1 MLLSHRARLLELWRI
16 AASYRLDTHLSV
28 EEAPQL
34 QPIARLL
41 RLHPAAWGKKHQPN
55 AVKYALEDMGT
66 LFLKLGQLLSTRRDL
81 VPPSIIEQLVQLQ
94 DQVKPFAVDTAI
106 AQIEDNKHGLGQTID
121 SLFARFDTKPLAA
134 ASIAQ
139 VHTAA
144 LPDGREVVVKVVRPD
159 IRNTIIADF
168 ELLREVASWASARIE
183 AARAVHIIDIVEDYR
198 QVMLNELDLTLEA
211 DNTTKMRNNFLGSA
225 LMYVPEVYDA
235 SKNVM
240 IMERIQGVPIS
251 QVEIFDQLG
260 YDRAAL
266 AKKGLTIFFTQV
278 FRDNFFHA
286 DMHPGN
292 VFVETPPV
300 KTLNLSASSDAGAN
314 AGPIDLGHEP
324 RYIGL
329 DCAIMG
335 TLSKEDQLIV
345 ARMLL
350 AVMNNNFTALVD
362 IVSRASWIPP
372 NTDKHAL
379 IRDMRRTV
387 GPMLQKSINEIDFA
401 GVLMQILDIARR
413 HHMSIPPQLTLL
425 LKTLVHVEGLGRDLY
440 PELDIWSLAKPI
452 LSGWI
457 KEQLDPMRNLQQ
469 LRKQLPEILLSSTDI
484 PKLLDQGL
492 QSLASQGSR
501 QDSQL
506 REMQQIRADMLN
518 DRRRDWLA
526 LAGFGISIAIAT
538 QVIGWLAPLFYILAV
553 LAVIWRILA

>member
-1 MLLSHRARLLELWRI
+1 MLLSHRKRLLELWRI
-16 AASYRLDTHLSV
+16 AASYRIDTHFPV
-28 EEAPQL
+28 EDAAPL
-34 QPIARLL
+34 QPLARLI

-55 AVKYALEDMGT
+55 GIKYALEDMGT

-81 VPPSIIEQLVQLQ
+81 VPPNIIDQLIQLQ
-94 DQVKPFAVDTAI
+94 DKVKSFAPEIAI
-106 AQIEDNKHGLGQTID
+106 AQIQDPKQGLGLSID
-121 SLFARFDTKPLAA
+121 TLFARFDLKPLAA

-144 LPDGREVVVKVVRPD
+144 LHDGREVVVKVVRPD
-159 IRNTIIADF
+159 IRTTIITDF
-168 ELLREVASWASARIE
+168 ELLRELASWVSARIE
-183 AARAVHIIDIVEDYR
+183 AARALHIIDLVEDYR

-211 DNTTKMRNNFLGSA
+211 DNTTKMRNNFLDSA

-235 SKNVM
+235 AKNVM
-240 IMERIQGVPIS
+240 VMERIQGVPIS
-251 QVEIFDQLG
+251 QVEVFDQLG

-266 AKKGLTIFFTQV
+266 AEMGLTIFFTQV

-300 KTLNLSASSDAGAN
+300 QMLTADMAN
-314 AGPIDLGHEP
+314 VDLGHAP

-335 TLSKEDQLIV
+335 TLSKDDQLIV

-350 AVMNNNFTALVD
+350 AVMNNNFSAMVD
-362 IVSRASWIPP
+362 IVSRAGWIPP
-372 NTDKHAL
+372 SADKHAL
-379 IRDMRRTV
+379 MRDMSRTV
-387 GPMLQKSINEIDFA
+387 GPMLNKSINEIDFA

-413 HHMSIPPQLTLL
+413 HHMSIPPQLMLL

-452 LSGWI
+452 LSSWI
-457 KEQLDPMRNLQQ
+457 KEQLDPVRNLQQ
-469 LRKQLPEILLSSTDI
+469 LRGQLPEILLSATDI

-506 REMQQIRADMLN
+506 REIQQLRADMLN

-526 LAGFGISIAIAT
+526 LAGFGITIAAAT
-538 QVIGWLAPLFYILAV
+538 QVGWFAPIFYIFALLIV
-553 LAVIWRILA
+553 VWRILS